1 MTDSLEKPTKSDTSR
16 RRRPSRWL
24 TQMIALS
31 LALIAL
37 LVACAVLVTRGA
49 LTNQDAQRQAAI
61 SAATAVTRDLSSISA
76 SNAPQ
81 HMDSLTKQSTGEF
94 HDQLGAYSAIFEKI
108 LQAGNVKSDAT
119 VTAAGIERMDEHDAT
134 VLVTVA
140 SLVSNSQMSAAQ
152 PRFYRLSVQL
162 QHLGGMWLASK
173 VDYVE

>member
-37 LVACAVLVTRGA
+37 LVACTVLVTRGA

-108 LQAGNVKSDAT
+108 LQTGNVKSDAT

-173 VDYVE
+173 VVYVG